1 MRDGLIT
8 MACSRATSTDQS
20 GKSPM
25 HSRRA
30 PSFERVVERVAF
42 AADLADLQAEPDH
55 IVVHEGWRLAA
66 ARR

>member
-1 MRDGLIT
+1 
-8 MACSRATSTDQS
+8 
-20 GKSPM
+20 M
-25 HSRRA
+25 HSRPA
-30 PSFERVVERVAF
+30 SSFERVVEREAC